1 MEFPK
6 AIKSFVLHDLRGK
19 WSYKGKTLQSAHY
32 IRVGSRMSLFINT
45 ESDMDGNL
53 SYEIQLRDSA
63 IRGIPTLAD
72 AIRVTEEVIEENED
86 FISQYTMLT
95 E

>member
-72 AIRVTEEVIEENED
+72 AIRVTEEVIDENED